1 MPQLQH
7 ILATGIIPQ
16 DRNMSRNLAHTL
28 GVAIASGKFP
38 EGTKL
43 PHEPDLA
50 AMHSVSRTVVR
61 EAVRYLV
68 AKGMVEVKPR
78 AGTRVLPR
86 TSWNLLDEDV
96 VVWTFEA
103 GISIGDFADLNE
115 VRSVFEPIASEIAA
129 RRGSLE
135 AKAKI
140 SKAYQ
145 DMEAAVGI
153 PNEFVFADAQFHIE
167 ILQATENQYLCAL
180 RNILYA
186 GLLSSIHKTNSNEEM
201 NRKSLPLHKKVE
213 EAIVAGDTSA
223 ARNAMSDLLSD
234 AFKRLS
240 D

>member
-1 MPQLQH
+1 MFQLKH
-7 ILATGIIPQ
+7 ILATGVIPQ
-16 DRNMSRNLAHTL
+16 DRNMARNLAHSL
-28 GVAIASGKFP
+28 GVAIATGKYA

-43 PHEPDLA
+43 PHEPELA
-50 AMHSVSRTVVR
+50 TLHSVSRTVVR
-61 EAVRYLV
+61 EAVRHLV

-78 AGTRVLPR
+78 AGTRVMPR
-86 TSWNLLDEDV
+86 TAWNLLDEDV

-103 GISIGDFADLNE
+103 GVSVGDFADLNE
-115 VRSVFEPIASEIAA
+115 VRSVFEPTAAEIAA
-129 RRGSLE
+129 RRGSPE
-135 AKAKI
+135 AKARI

-145 DMEAAVGI
+145 DMEAAVGK

-186 GLLSSIHKTNSNEEM
+186 GLLSSIHKTNSNIEM
-201 NRKSLPLHKKVE
+201 NRKSLPLHQRVE
-213 EAIVAGDTSA
+213 EAIVAGDTA
-223 ARNAMSDLLSD
+223 AAKEAMSNLLSD